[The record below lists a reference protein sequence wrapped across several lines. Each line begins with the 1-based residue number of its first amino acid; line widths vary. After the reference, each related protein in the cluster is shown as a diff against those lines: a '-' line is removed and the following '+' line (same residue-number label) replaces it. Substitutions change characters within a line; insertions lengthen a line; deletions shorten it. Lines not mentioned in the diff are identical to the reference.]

1 MKKYLTII
9 VLTTAYFCNAQQLPQ
24 SLTVAVNSNKV
35 GQGILMPTISPALSF
50 YSKNYT
56 EVFGRF
62 NFSYD
67 AQNIGRTNVYVGS
80 NDKLYYNSGY
90 IFVTDMPSAGVNVSY
105 STSYNYNNSD
115 YLGGLLSLI
124 AGRNIELGFGGKV
137 K

>member
-1 MKKYLTII
+1 MKKHLTLIA
-9 VLTTAYFCNAQQLPQ
+9 LATACICSAQKLPQ

-35 GQGILMPTISPALSF
+35 GHGVLMPTITPALSF

-90 IFVTDMPSAGVNVSY
+90 IFVTDMPSAGVNISY
-105 STSYNYNNSD
+105 SNLYNYNNSD
-115 YLGGLLSLI
+115 YLGGILSLL